1 MMMNN
6 LRGTSS
12 RTSSCAGP
20 ALVDPGIKKPNHFRR
35 KRLELRRLK
44 SWCLSSS
51 HFAGEDEYL
60 KKTRFENGKTTGRH
74 EPSNEDSPVIK
85 PPAASLTLTSTLPA
99 GDPPGND
106 VAESGTCSSYGDGTR
121 EVRENCREVTC
132 PSHGSVSVIGRRRT
146 MEDAVTVELGF
157 VTGSLRKYDFYGVYD
172 GHGGSR
178 VAHACR
184 DRLHWLLVKEV
195 EGEEVE
201 VDWDK
206 VLVASFGKMDE
217 EVVVDGG
224 AVSASVGSTAVVAV
238 VGAEVVV
245 VANCGDSRAVLSRGG
260 VAVALSSDHK
270 APHFVAIS
278 RGKGDHYLKPY
289 VISRPEVTVSKR
301 TSKDEFLILAS
312 DGLWDVISNEV
323 ACQVVRRCLAG
334 RMRRSSQGIADGT
347 KSNESP
353 KEIRAAEGAA
363 VLAELAMAR
372 GSKDNISVIV
382 VELKNPGGCTGVR
395 KDSLYDFDDT

>member
-6 LRGTSS
+6 LRRTSS
-12 RTSSCAGP
+12 SASSCAGP

-60 KKTRFENGKTTGRH
+60 KKTRFENGNTTVLH
-74 EPSNEDSPVIK
+74 EPSNEDSPVVK
-85 PPAASLTLTSTLPA
+85 PPVASLTLTSTLPA

-106 VAESGTCSSYGDGTR
+106 VTESGTCSSYGDSTR

-157 VTGSLRKYDFYGVYD
+157 VTGNLRKYDFYGVYD

-270 APHFVAIS
+270 PDRPDELS
-278 RGKGDHYLKPY
+278 RIEETGGRVINWNGQRVLGVLATSRSIGDHYLKPY

-323 ACQVVRRCLAG
+323 ACLVVRRCLAG
-334 RMRRSSQGIADGT
+334 RMRRSSRRIADGT
-347 KSNESP
+347 KSDGTPTESRTAEAQP
-353 KEIRAAEGAA
+353 YLRNWQWLAAAKTTSA
-363 VLAELAMAR
+363 
-372 GSKDNISVIV
+372 S
-382 VELKNPGGCTGVR
+382 
-395 KDSLYDFDDT
+395 

>member
-6 LRGTSS
+6 LR
-12 RTSSCAGP
+12 RTSSSASRCAGP

-60 KKTRFENGKTTGRH
+60 KKTRFGNGKTTGRH

-85 PPAASLTLTSTLPA
+85 PPVASLTLTSTLPA
-99 GDPPGND
+99 GDSPGND
-106 VAESGTCSSYGDGTR
+106 VTESGTCSSYGDGTR
-121 EVRENCREVTC
+121 EVRENCREVAC

-206 VLVASFGKMDE
+206 ALVASFGKMDE

-270 APHFVAIS
+270 FTYKVLYPDA
-278 RGKGDHYLKPY
+278 GDHYLKPY
-289 VISRPEVTVSKR
+289 VISRPEVTVTKR

-334 RMRRSSQGIADGT
+334 RMRRSSQRITDGT
-347 KSNESP
+347 KSDGTPTES
-353 KEIRAAEGAA
+353 RASVGAA

-372 GSKDNISVIV
+372 GSRDNISVIV
-382 VELKNPGGCTGVR
+382 VELKNPGRCTV
-395 KDSLYDFDDT
+395 

>member
-1 MMMNN
+1 M
-6 LRGTSS
+6 
-12 RTSSCAGP
+12 
-20 ALVDPGIKKPNHFRR
+20 
-35 KRLELRRLK
+35 ELRRLK

-60 KKTRFENGKTTGRH
+60 KKTRFENGKTGRH
-74 EPSNEDSPVIK
+74 EPNNEDSPVIK
-85 PPAASLTLTSTLPA
+85 PPAESLTLTSTLPT

-106 VAESGTCSSYGDGTR
+106 VSGSGTCSSYGDGTR
-121 EVRENCREVTC
+121 EVRENCTAVKC

-178 VAHACR
+178 VARACR

-270 APHFVAIS
+270 PDRPDELS
-278 RGKGDHYLKPY
+278 RIEDSGGRVINWNGQRVLGVLATSRSIAVTYYLKPY
-289 VISRPEVTVSKR
+289 VISLPEVTVSKR

-323 ACQVVRRCLAG
+323 ACHVVRRCLAG
-334 RMRRSSQGIADGT
+334 RMRRSSQRIADGT
-347 KSNESP
+347 KSDETP
-353 KEIRAAEGAA
+353 KESRAAEGAA

-382 VELKNPGGCTGVR
+382 VELKNPGGCTV
-395 KDSLYDFDDT
+395 